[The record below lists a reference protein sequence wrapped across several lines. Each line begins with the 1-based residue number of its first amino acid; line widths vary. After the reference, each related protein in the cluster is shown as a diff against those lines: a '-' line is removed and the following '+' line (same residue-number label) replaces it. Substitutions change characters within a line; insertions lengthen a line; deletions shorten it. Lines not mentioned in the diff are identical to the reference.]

1 MAKESKKL
9 HNAFTEE
16 HLEIITKLYADTP
29 NKVIATMMPHSFT
42 SISKKANEMGLKKT
56 KEHIIKNCRA
66 IAIAQW
72 KELKENSLELNSN
85 FKKGHVPWCKGQK
98 LSSEHIAKLTGV
110 FKKGQQPHNTLPIGS
125 IRNINNY
132 NEIKYANHK
141 WMALARYNWEQV
153 HGPVPKDMCV
163 FKLDQN
169 KYNDDISNLCLVS
182 RKDLA
187 MLNRNHAKLS
197 PELKEVQILINQ
209 IKQKVK

>member
-1 MAKESKKL
+1 MATKSKKL

-16 HLEIITKLYADTP
+16 ELEIITKLYADTP
-29 NKVIATMMPHSFT
+29 NKVIATMMPHSFS
-42 SISKKANEMGLKKT
+42 SISKKANQMGLKKT

-98 LSSEHIAKLTGV
+98 LSTEHIAKLTGV

-153 HGPVPKDMCV
+153 HGPVPGDMCV
-163 FKLDQN
+163 FKIDQD

-187 MLNRNHAKLS
+187 MFNRNHAKLT

-209 IKQKVK
+209 IKQKIR

>member
-1 MAKESKKL
+1 MAKGSKKL
-9 HNAFTEE
+9 AFTEE
-16 HLEIITKLYADTP
+16 ELEIIRKLYPNTP

-42 SISKKANEMGLKKT
+42 SISKKAYMMGLKKS
-56 KEHIIKNCRA
+56 KEHISNNGRA
-66 IAIAQW
+66 IATAQGE
-72 KELKENSLELNSN
+72 ELKENGLELKSN

-110 FKKGQQPHNTLPIGS
+110 FKKGQTPHNTLPIGS

-141 WMALARYNWEQV
+141 WISLARYNWEQV
-153 HGPVPKDMCV
+153 HGPVPKEMCV
-163 FKLDQN
+163 FKIDQD

-187 MLNRNHAKLS
+187 KLNRNHAKLS

>member
-1 MAKESKKL
+1 MAKGNKKL
-9 HNAFTEE
+9 AFTEE
-16 HLEIITKLYADTP
+16 ELEIIRKLYSDTP

-42 SISKKANEMGLKKT
+42 SISKKAYMIGLKKT
-56 KEHIIKNCRA
+56 KEHISKNGRA
-66 IAIAQW
+66 IATAQW
-72 KELKENSLELNSN
+72 EYNKENGLQVKSN

-98 LSSEHIAKLTGV
+98 LSTEHIVKLTGV
-110 FKKGQQPHNTLPIGS
+110 FKKGQIPHNTLPIGS

-141 WMALARYNWEQV
+141 WISLARYNWEQV
-153 HGPVPKDMCV
+153 HGPVPGDMCV
-163 FKLDQN
+163 FKIDQN

-187 MLNRNHAKLS
+187 KLNRNHARLT

>member
-1 MAKESKKL
+1 MAKGSKKL
-9 HNAFTEE
+9 AFTEE
-16 HLEIITKLYADTP
+16 ELEIIRKLYADTP

-42 SISKKANEMGLKKT
+42 SISKKAYMMGLKKT
-56 KEHIIKNCRA
+56 KEHISKNGRA
-66 IAIAQW
+66 IATAQW
-72 KELKENSLELNSN
+72 EELKENGLELKSN

-98 LSSEHIAKLTGV
+98 LSTEHISKLTGV
-110 FKKGQQPHNTLPIGS
+110 FKKGQTPHNTLPIGS

-141 WMALARYNWEQV
+141 WISLARYNWEQV
-153 HGPVPKDMCV
+153 HGPVPGDMCV
-163 FKLDQN
+163 FKIDQD

-187 MLNRNHAKLS
+187 KLNRNHARLT